1 MPAYKIIIV
10 EDEPFLSDAYK
21 LVFRILN
28 EDSFDNSYSVS
39 TANTYEQGVAIIHKC
54 SFNQDDNLIAILD
67 IRILSN
73 DGGFKKTGEDLALL
87 LKSLRPDSKIIIVTS
102 LVKKYYYHSIVTKVN
117 PQGFLIK
124 SEMDFNKLKL
134 AINRIING
142 ETYFTKSIS
151 DFFRRSAVLNLPI
164 DEYDRKLL
172 FHLSEGCTIK
182 EMSEILNLSISG
194 IEWRQRKL
202 SRIFNLENV
211 RIKSLLQKATE
222 FGLI

>member
-28 EDSFDNSYSVS
+28 EDSLDKIYSVS
-39 TANTYEQGVAIIHKC
+39 IANTYEQGVEIIRK
-54 SFNQDDNLIAILD
+54 SSLNQNNNLLAILD
-67 IRILSN
+67 IRIISN
-73 DGGFKKTGEDLALL
+73 DGGYKKTGEELALL
-87 LKSLRPDSKIIIVTS
+87 LKDVRPDCKIMIVTS
-102 LVKKYYYHSIVTKVN
+102 LVKKYYYHSIATKIN
-117 PQGFLIK
+117 PEGFLIK
-124 SEMDFNKLKL
+124 SEMDFNKLKF
-134 AINRIING
+134 AIDQIING

-151 DFFRRSAVLNLPI
+151 DFFRSSSVLNLPI

-202 SRIFNLENV
+202 SKIFKLENV

-222 FGLI
+222 FGII